1 VPVTNE
7 QVARILNERADALS
21 LEGANEFRVR
31 AYRKAARSI
40 EGLGKSIAAAVA
52 MGQDLTQIPGIGEG
66 LAEAVRAIVKEG
78 ALPKSVAKPSKAV
91 PKGAS
96 ELMGFPGLGPKRA
109 LQLAEAGITSRAELE
124 AAASE
129 GRLRT
134 MKGFGETLE
143 ASILEGLRS
152 QPKQAERR
160 RIRPL
165 LVTVAERLRGVVAA
179 APGIERVETAGS
191 YRRLRDTV
199 ADFDF
204 VAVGDEAAAQ
214 AAMDALADHLEVA
227 QVLNR
232 GPTKMSVRLTKGMQV
247 DLRVVPPESFGA
259 AMV

>member
-1 VPVTNE
+1 MPVTNE

-40 EGLGKSIAAAVA
+40 EGLGKSVAALVA
-52 MGQDLTQIPGIGEG
+52 MGHDLTQIPGVGEG
-66 LAEAVRAIVKEG
+66 LAGTVTAIVKDG
-78 ALPKSVAKPSKAV
+78 ALPKPSGKPAKAV

-96 ELMGFPGLGPKRA
+96 DLMGFAGLGPKRA
-109 LQLAEAGITSRAELE
+109 LQLAEAGITTRAELE
-124 AAASE
+124 TAASE

-165 LVTVAERLRGVVAA
+165 LATVAERLRAVIAA
-179 APGIERVETAGS
+179 VPGIGRVEAAGS

-199 ADFDF
+199 ADLDF
-204 VAVGDEAAAQ
+204 VAVGDEKAAQ
-214 AAMDALADHLEVA
+214 AAMDALAAHLEVA

-232 GPTKMSVRLTKGMQV
+232 GPTKMSVRLT
-247 DLRVVPPESFGA
+247 
-259 AMV
+259 